1 MPSINSLV
9 SRGYFPRELP
19 PAFSS
24 ATYGAFLTANRSSLP
39 VRFNQNNLTAKMLS
53 HNLARSGSLR
63 RKLGIPN
70 PILFYQLASCV
81 VENWSD
87 LHRCASQ
94 SHYSLTTPVDG
105 IMSRAIERQYSLT
118 ERPVR
123 RAQLRSTSRYI
134 LQADISRFYPS
145 VYTHSI
151 PWAIHTKAVAKANRG
166 DGFIGNRIDRLV
178 RNGQDG
184 QTMGIPIGPDTSLL
198 LAEIILNALDA
209 RLAGNGI
216 TAGFR
221 YIDDYELGF
230 KTLSEAE
237 EALAFL
243 QEVLNDYELALN
255 PSKTQIVKLPIATEL
270 LAISELRTF
279 QFRTSVAGQESDI
292 LRYFDRAFVLSNE
305 TPEEG
310 VLKYAIS
317 RLSGEDIHSSNWEL
331 IEKLMLQ
338 SIMSEPGAI
347 SLALNQVVRY
357 RDQIYPIDRDRISE
371 VFNDTA
377 CQHAPLGHGSEVAW
391 ALWGLLVLRIQVS
404 ENSFRAASAMNDSIV
419 ALLLLDANRK
429 GLVQQG
435 GDFTNLQSVMTTED
449 LYGEHWL
456 LSFEANVKGW
466 LPSLDS
472 GDHVTRDDCF
482 RVLKDSGVSF
492 YDNTLSEQVRFQP
505 PAGWAAAY

>member
-1 MPSINSLV
+1 MPTLEGLL

-24 ATYGAFLTANRSSLP
+24 KSFGAFIAAHQAILRS
-39 VRFNQNNLTAKMLS
+39 RFNQNLKAKTIP

-81 VENWSD
+81 VENWTD

-94 SHYSLTTPVDG
+94 SHFSLTTPIDG
-105 IMSRAIERQYSLT
+105 VMSRAIERQYSLT
-118 ERPVR
+118 ARPVR
-123 RAQLRSTSRYI
+123 RAELRSTARYI

-151 PWAIHTKAVAKANRG
+151 PWAIHTKAIAKANRG
-166 DGFIGNRIDRLV
+166 DGYIGNRIDRLV

-209 RLAGNGI
+209 RLASNGI
-216 TAGFR
+216 TSGFR

-230 KTLSEAE
+230 KTLAAAE
-237 EALAFL
+237 ETLAFL

-255 PSKTQIVKLPIATEL
+255 PSKTRIIRLPIETEL

-305 TPEEG
+305 SPEEG
-310 VLKYAIS
+310 ILKYAIS
-317 RLSGEDIHSSNWEL
+317 RLSGEDIHASNWSL
-331 IEKLMLQ
+331 AEKLILQ
-338 SIMSEPGAI
+338 SVMSEAGAI
-347 SLALNQVVRY
+347 SLALNQIVRY
-357 RDQIYPIDRDRISE
+357 RDMGYPIDRERISE
-371 VFNDTA
+371 AFNDTV

-391 ALWGLLVLRIQVS
+391 AIWGLLVLRVHISDV
-404 ENSFRAASAMNDSIV
+404 SFRAAIGMSDSVV
-419 ALLLLDANRK
+419 ALLLLDAESK
-429 GLVQQG
+429 GLILKG
-435 GDFTNLQSVMTTED
+435 SDFTSVQSVMTTEE
-449 LYGEHWL
+449 LYDEHWL
-456 LSFEANVKGW
+456 LAFEVNVKGW
-466 LPSLDS
+466 LPSAGG
-472 GDHVTRDDCF
+472 GDHVDHDECF
-482 RVLKDSGVSF
+482 SVLKSNMVSF
-492 YDNTLSEQVRFQP
+492 YDNALSDQIRFEP
-505 PAGWAAAY
+505 PAGWAETY